1 MRRLPI
7 LIPHRPGCADFP
19 LPVLHG
25 RASLT
30 EVQMTPSVTCRQRTT
45 RGRTSALVSILASSA
60 TRCRFVDRFV
70 RLNVLSRVSRQRF
83 SPHGTPLSSIGS
95 RSVRFP
101 DVTGTSEVLRLP
113 ATHIRSLICFAS
125 GVHAILLASCF
136 ATCAPGRSEGTS
148 GPGPLF
154 NRRPDLPVRSH
165 VDVSGTSQ
173 VPRRSILCLCPALRP
188 RPNQR
193 SLASLTVSSMLP
205 PRFPRQELQR
215 LMNFGALSRG
225 FGTCCLR
232 FKTGVATPPA
242 RLASGWLARL
252 YREGVEPSGSLQ
264 KVSDH
269 SSSFSGL
276 SLAQGKFHFEPPSL
290 HSITSSASASNVGGT
305 STVRGARAASRS
317 GARANRNDRSGS

>member
-1 MRRLPI
+1 M
-7 LIPHRPGCADFP
+7 
-19 LPVLHG
+19 
-25 RASLT
+25 
-30 EVQMTPSVTCRQRTT
+30 M
-45 RGRTSALVSILASSA
+45 RGRTSAFVSILASSA

-70 RLNVLSRVSRQRF
+70 RLNVLSRVSRQRS

-101 DVTGTSEVLRLP
+101 DVTGTIEVLRLP

-154 NRRPDLPVRSH
+154 NRRPKLLVRSH
-165 VDVSGTSQ
+165 VDVNGTSQ

-188 RPNQR
+188 RPNRR

-205 PRFPRQELQR
+205 PRFPRQGLQR

-232 FKTGVATPPA
+232 FKTGVATTPA

-269 SSSFSGL
+269 NHPPFLDLSWRKGSFIL
-276 SLAQGKFHFEPPSL
+276 NLPLPSH
-290 HSITSSASASNVGGT
+290 HSITSSARASSDGGIVRPSAVAVIRLMTRSNLIGC
-305 STVRGARAASRS
+305 STGKLAGFAPRRILSTKSPARRNRS
-317 GARANRNDRSGS
+317 GTFAP